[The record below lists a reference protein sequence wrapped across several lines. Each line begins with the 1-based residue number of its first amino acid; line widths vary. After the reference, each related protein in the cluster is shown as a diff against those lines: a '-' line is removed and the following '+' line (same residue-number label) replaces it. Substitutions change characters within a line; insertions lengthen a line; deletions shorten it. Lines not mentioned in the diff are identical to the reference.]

1 MSVLTPNRLAFL
13 ALANEYCHAVEN
25 ARQADRADFVADML
39 RLLPRIYI
47 AASDIPRPDFQQDPA
62 YIARLSTR
70 TITTRCACRW
80 KCFLARTTLSLKCLS
95 RT

>member
-39 RLLPRIYI
+39 RLRSEEHTSELQSQR
-47 AASDIPRPDFQQDPA
+47 
-62 YIARLSTR
+62 
-70 TITTRCACRW
+70 
-80 KCFLARTTLSLKCLS
+80 
-95 RT
+95 